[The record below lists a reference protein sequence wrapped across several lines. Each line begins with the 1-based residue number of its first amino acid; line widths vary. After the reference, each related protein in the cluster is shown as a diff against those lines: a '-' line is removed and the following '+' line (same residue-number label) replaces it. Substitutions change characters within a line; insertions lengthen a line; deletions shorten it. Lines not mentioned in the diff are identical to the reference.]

1 MMLVFDLRNYIMFK
15 RIFEK
20 VLAILATDGLD
31 DALEILF
38 DSKLQEPEILFI
50 LNKLEERTS

>member
-1 MMLVFDLRNYIMFK
+1 MFK

-20 VLAILATDGLD
+20 VLAILAIYGLD
-31 DALEILF
+31 DAIEVLF
-38 DSKLQEPEILFI
+38 DSGLPEPEILFI